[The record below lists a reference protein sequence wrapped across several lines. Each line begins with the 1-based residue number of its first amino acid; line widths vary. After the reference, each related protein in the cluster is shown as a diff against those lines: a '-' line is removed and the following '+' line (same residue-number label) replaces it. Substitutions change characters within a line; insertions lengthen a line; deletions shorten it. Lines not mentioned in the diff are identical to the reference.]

1 MSYFLIGLIVLVAL
15 SPLLK
20 AMPTRRQR
28 LIANLRQTAAIA
40 GMTVQLRP
48 SPLEDKEA
56 PLRAFYGRRR
66 GREDEPPLQPI
77 SCSRSEQ
84 GWRALEGHWPRSK
97 LDLLEDLPGGV
108 SLVWEELQST
118 GVFWDE
124 RGDREDVLRIDHALK
139 ALLANRD

>member
-1 MSYFLIGLIVLVAL
+1 MSYFLIGLIVLIAL

-28 LIANLRQTAAIA
+28 LIANLRQTAAIS

-48 SPLEDKEA
+48 SPLEEKEA

-66 GREDEPPLQPI
+66 SREHEPLLQPV
-77 SCSRSEQ
+77 SYSRSEQ

-97 LDLLEDLPGGV
+97 LALLEDLPGGV
-108 SLVWEELQST
+108 SAVCEELQGI

-124 RGDREDVLRIDHALK
+124 RGESEDVQRIDRVLK
-139 ALLANRD
+139 AFLANSN

>member
-1 MSYFLIGLIVLVAL
+1 MSYFLIGLIVLIAL

-28 LIANLRQTAAIA
+28 LIADLRQTAAIS

-48 SPLEDKEA
+48 SPLEPADS

-66 GREDEPPLQPI
+66 SHQDEAPLEAV
-77 SCSRSEQ
+77 SWGRSEQ

-97 LDLLEDLPGGV
+97 LDLLDDLPEGV
-108 SLVWEELQST
+108 SVVCEEPQSI

-124 RGDREDVLRIDHALK
+124 RGVREDVLGIDQVLK
-139 ALLANRD
+139 ALLVNRD

>member
-1 MSYFLIGLIVLVAL
+1 MSYFLIGLIVLIAL

-28 LIANLRQTAAIA
+28 QVADLRQTAAIS

-48 SPLEDKEA
+48 SPLENEES

-66 GREDEPPLQPI
+66 SRDNEAHLQPA
-77 SCSRSEQ
+77 SCVRSEQ
-84 GWRALEGHWPRSK
+84 GWRALEGHWPDSR
-97 LDLLEDLPGGV
+97 LDQLGDLPDGV
-108 SLVWEELQST
+108 SVVCEEQQGM

-124 RGDREDVLRIDHALK
+124 RGDREDVLRIDQVLK
-139 ALLANRD
+139 ALLVNRD